1 VNQTLLGYGVA
12 GVGNNYAV
20 IGNGSTTR
28 VYAADDTGATLYAGS
43 ATVQTSDRRIKENIK
58 DISLGLDFI
67 NQLNPVEY
75 NKKQPADYD
84 DSLKKN
90 LRWYKD
96 GKESR
101 VLDDTEKSKSRV
113 GFIAQDVGD
122 ILKGLGFDDNNDI
135 VDVDADTTQQHIAY
149 SKIVAPLVK
158 AVQELSAKVEELESK
173 LK

>member
-1 VNQTLLGYGVA
+1 M
-12 GVGNNYAV
+12 
-20 IGNGSTTR
+20 
-28 VYAADDTGATLYAGS
+28 YAGS

-67 NQLNPVEY
+67 NELKPVEY
-75 NKKQPADYD
+75 NKKQPSDYE

-90 LRWYKD
+90 LNWYKN
-96 GKESR
+96 GKEPR

-122 ILKGLGFDDNNDI
+122 ILKDLGFDNNNDI
-135 VDVDADTTQQHIAY
+135 VDVDENTTQQHIAY

-158 AVQELSAKVEELESK
+158 AVQELSQQVEDLKKKVG
-173 LK
+173 